1 MAQITFASPIPLPN
15 GKKIYFDVIQN
26 KFQKLIWLLKFD
38 TNQTEAVI
46 FFLKEK
52 KKEKADPT
60 IGAHHTPK
68 VGCFFQKFYNPAF
81 LLLYHSAC
89 LKATGIVF
97 I

>member
-46 FFLKEK
+46 FFFKEK

-68 VGCFFQKFYNPAF
+68 VGCFFQYYQNTAF
-81 LLLYHSAC
+81 WFLYYSAC
-89 LKATGIVF
+89 KRATAMVF